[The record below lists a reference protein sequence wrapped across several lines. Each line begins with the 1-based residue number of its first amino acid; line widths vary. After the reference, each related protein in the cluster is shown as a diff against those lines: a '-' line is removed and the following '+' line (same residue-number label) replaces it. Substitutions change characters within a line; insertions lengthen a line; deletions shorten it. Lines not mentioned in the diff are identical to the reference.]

1 MTNRTLNR
9 TAPAPNR
16 DWADLGRCATADPE
30 LFFPQPGADS
40 TVARAICRTCPVRR
54 QCLEYALVTGQ
65 RHGIW
70 GGMTESQRRR
80 LRRHHPAAG
89 TPMADEVEPADEAAD
104 DTAVVLAPV
113 RHLRLVQSTD

>member
-1 MTNRTLNR
+1 MSVTPLRHGGGMTNRTLHR
-9 TAPAPNR
+9 TTPAPNR

-30 LFFPQPGADS
+30 LFFPPPGTDS
-40 TVARAICRTCPVRR
+40 TIARAICRTCPVRR
-54 QCLEYALVTGQ
+54 QCLEYAIVTGQ

-89 TPMADEVEPADEAAD
+89 TWAEIESDDVAVEA
-104 DTAVVLAPV
+104 
-113 RHLRLVQSTD
+113 